1 MTLSQSNTGGGASQ
15 VNPSIASKAGLPSWE
30 ETILNDLS
38 SSGQLNG
45 VNPNDL
51 IGIQYA
57 EEGPG
62 GNSYGSA
69 RSSTG
74 AGGFFG
80 LSANENYTFGGSTY
94 NLTSGQLSN
103 TGASGY
109 TAQAETASA
118 AFANALKAS
127 GGNPLGAESY
137 YQTGHTSY
145 NPNNPPEGVA
155 MFQELGITGNQG
167 TGSLSPS
174 SGGSSS
180 SSPSNTPN
188 NNSSLANGI
197 FGVFGGPS
205 IASVAIFFV
214 ALVAILIGG
223 LLLVGGTIKG
233 ANKQGVPA
241 VVPV

>member
-1 MTLSQSNTGGGASQ
+1 MTFQPSNTGGGAPQ

-38 SSGQLNG
+38 AAGLLNG

-57 EEGPG
+57 EEGYG

-80 LSANENYTFGGSTY
+80 LSANENYSFGGSNY
-94 NLTSGQLSN
+94 DLTPSQLSN
-103 TGASGY
+103 TGTSGY
-109 TAQAETASA
+109 ISQAEAASA
-118 AFANALKAS
+118 AFANGLKAS
-127 GGNPLGAESY
+127 GGNPLGAEAY
-137 YQTGHTSY
+137 YQSGHTSY
-145 NPNNPPEGVA
+145 NPSNPPEGVA

-233 ANKQGVPA
+233 ANKQGVPV